1 MYNLLKSYDTKHR
14 VFISFYH
21 GEKDGNNDGDMK
33 YKIEFENKFKDLFIN
48 ESVMDGEYDPD
59 LSTDYI
65 KHLIATNNVSL
76 STVVVVLIGPKT
88 YQRKHVD
95 WEIYA
100 GLSERN
106 NKTRAGLIGIL
117 LPEYSNAIENRLY
130 SKYNESTIPERLL
143 DNIKTGYA
151 DIYEWD
157 DIISKNYKNEYRIK
171 AYIKNA
177 FNKRLDRQKESK
189 NDRSQMERNKRD
201 I

>member
-48 ESVMDGEYDPD
+48 ESVMDGEYAPD

-106 NKTRAGLIGIL
+106 KHRAGLVGIL
-117 LPEYSNAIENRLY
+117 LPTYYKLQESRALGEGYKNIPDRLH
-130 SKYNESTIPERLL
+130 
-143 DNIKTGYA
+143 DNVETGYA
-151 DIYEWD
+151 KLYSWFDIITKDSDGKYKIQKIIDEAFTRRD
-157 DIISKNYKNEYRIK
+157 DYNIISKNNRPQ
-171 AYIKNA
+171 
-177 FNKRLDRQKESK
+177 LQ
-189 NDRSQMERNKRD
+189 RNRG
-201 I
+201 